1 MRMILSVKLK
11 MTDNVTM
18 RIFKT
23 SIFDKFARKHQIDD
37 GMLIEAVFRAD
48 QGLIDAELGSNII
61 KQRIARKGQGR
72 SGGFRSFIFYRINE
86 NSYFVAGISK
96 NEQENITP
104 KQLTLLKRL
113 AKEYEEKTEQQI
125 EQEVTLGLLIEIYK
139 EE

>member
-1 MRMILSVKLK
+1 MVSSIKLK
-11 MTDNVTM
+11 MIDNITM

-23 SIFDKFARKHQIDD
+23 SVFDKFARKNQIDD
-37 GMLIEAVFRAD
+37 EMLIEAVFRAN

-72 SGGFRSFIFYRINE
+72 SSGFRSFIFYRINE

-96 NEQENITP
+96 NEQENITQ
-104 KQLTLLKRL
+104 KQLALLKRL

-125 EQEVTLGLLIEIYK
+125 AQEIELGLLIEIYK
-139 EE
+139 EL

>member
-1 MRMILSVKLK
+1 MISLQEK
-11 MTDNVTM
+11 N
-18 RIFKT
+18 
-23 SIFDKFARKHQIDD
+23 QIDD

-61 KQRIARKGQGR
+61 KQKIARKGQGR

-104 KQLTLLKRL
+104 KQLALLKRL

-139 EE
+139 EK